1 MGLSIYKRGQGKHT
15 RLCSALGVGIIVV
28 LGCLQL
34 YRKLTATE
42 LNLWVVT
49 MVPACLFLALAIL
62 VYWFLN
68 KPSIVDFMISS
79 EGEMKKVSWS
89 SKSEIATSTFIVIL
103 VVVFMAVLFWFVDLV
118 FQMFFM
124 WLFGY

>member
-15 RLCSALGVGIIVV
+15 RLYSALGVGIVAV

-34 YRKLTATE
+34 YRRLTATE
-42 LNLWVVT
+42 LSLWVVT
-49 MVPACLFLALAIL
+49 MVPVCLFLAMAIL
-62 VYWFLN
+62 IYWFLN
-68 KPSIVDFMISS
+68 KPSSVEFMISS

-103 VVVFMAVLFWFVDLV
+103 VVVFMAVLFWFVDLA
-118 FQMFFM
+118 FRLFFM
-124 WLFGY
+124 WLLGY

>member
-1 MGLSIYKRGQGKHT
+1 MGLSIYKRGQGKYT
-15 RLCSALGVGIIVV
+15 RLCSALGVGIVAV

-42 LNLWVVT
+42 LSLWVVT

-62 VYWFLN
+62 IYWFLN

-89 SKSEIATSTFIVIL
+89 SRREIATSTFIVIL
-103 VVVFMAVLFWFVDLV
+103 VVAFMAVLFWFVDLA
-118 FQMFFM
+118 FRMFFM
-124 WLFGY
+124 QLLGY